1 MKILDA
7 CCGSKMFWYNKHEP
21 HTTYLDNRQLT
32 AHYQDRNLVR
42 TVKIAPDIQG
52 DFRDLPFD
60 DNTFDLV
67 VFDPPHLLH
76 AGKNSWLRLK
86 YGVLPENW
94 QPYLK
99 SGFNECLRV
108 LKPTGVLLFKWNSD
122 QIKFSKVMKVFN
134 QQPIFGDRRSKTRWS
149 VFIKPEEN

>member
-1 MKILDA
+1 
-7 CCGSKMFWYNKHEP
+7 MFWYNKHEP

-42 TVKIAPDIQG
+42 TVEIAPDIQG

-86 YGVLPENW
+86 YGVLPEN
-94 QPYLK
+94 
-99 SGFNECLRV
+99 
-108 LKPTGVLLFKWNSD
+108 
-122 QIKFSKVMKVFN
+122 
-134 QQPIFGDRRSKTRWS
+134 
-149 VFIKPEEN
+149 